1 MSSVKTRREETTKK
15 SVKVYSSM
23 KDLPEVLEPGR
34 YIVEGEELEVLEPLS
49 RDAVIEIIRFFRERR
64 GHKFI

>member
-1 MSSVKTRREETTKK
+1 MSSVKTRREEAVQKG
-15 SVKVYSSM
+15 VKVYSSV

-34 YIVEGEELEVLEPLS
+34 YIVDGEELEVLEPLS
-49 RDAVIEIIRFFRERR
+49 KDAVIEVIRFFRERR